1 MKQDPLAGW
10 LLSVW
15 LGLAGESAGVRPAT
29 CRLQGGGGGRKGDL
43 QPREQLHMPGAEKPL
58 TLTRA
63 SADPP
68 TARTR
73 PERPPLIPSGAGMGR
88 VGIQLCSCRWPQK
101 RWPTRLAR
109 VHRGTQARCV
119 LGEPVAGYRKRLEG
133 RGATLEPQPLFL
145 PGLTVGEPSVCLSLA
160 RCLPQPILQP
170 VLFVRLPQPVLLPD

>member
-43 QPREQLHMPGAEKPL
+43 QPREPLHMPGAEKPL

-73 PERPPLIPSGAGMGR
+73 PERPPLIPLGAGMGR
-88 VGIQLCSCRWPQK
+88 VGAALLMQMAPEAVAHQACMGQQRHAGQMCAGGAGSRVQK
-101 RWPTRLAR
+101 ET
-109 VHRGTQARCV
+109 
-119 LGEPVAGYRKRLEG
+119 
-133 RGATLEPQPLFL
+133 
-145 PGLTVGEPSVCLSLA
+145 
-160 RCLPQPILQP
+160 
-170 VLFVRLPQPVLLPD
+170 